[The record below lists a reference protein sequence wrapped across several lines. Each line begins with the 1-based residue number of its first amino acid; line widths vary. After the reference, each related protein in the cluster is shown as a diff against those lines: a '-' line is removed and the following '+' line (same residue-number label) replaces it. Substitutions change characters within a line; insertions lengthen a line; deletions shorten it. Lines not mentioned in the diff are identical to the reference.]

1 MGLLNRESKSQSRRE
16 REQLRRHL
24 HELGELR
31 EEGLLDLGGIVVEM
45 HRRDRIAGKL
55 LWSKAAEI
63 DAIDYEAKLVQRG
76 IDEGLSLEQLEE
88 LARR

>member
-1 MGLLNRESKSQSRRE
+1 MGLLNRESKRQTRRE
-16 REQLRRHL
+16 REQLQRHL
-24 HELGELR
+24 RELGEFR
-31 EEGLLDLGGIVVEM
+31 EGRLLDLGGIALEM
-45 HRRDRIAGKL
+45 HKRDRIDGKL